1 MFKLFN
7 FFFVSNLIVML
18 YVQLYVVRMVNDY
31 YLGICFVFG
40 DDNVDEVIIVGFEV
54 CYCVV

>member
-7 FFFVSNLIVML
+7 FFFVSDLIV
-18 YVQLYVVRMVNDY
+18 YVQLYVVRIVNDY

-40 DDNVDEVIIVGFEV
+40 DDDVDEVIIVGFEV